1 MSVKLEEGSLEAAI
15 MANLCEKLSQEG
27 KDTLRELVEAGG
39 IVEMRKYLACNPK
52 PVAEVH
58 ATITAYLAAEAAAGR
73 RMMPR
78 EPDEAMRYHISQ
90 GCRNHAQYA
99 GSLNDWREMFDASVG
114 EMQ

>member
-1 MSVKLEEGSLEAAI
+1 VSVKLEEGSLEAAI

-58 ATITAYLAAEAAAGR
+58 ATITAYLEAEAAQGR

-78 EPDEAMRYHISQ
+78 EASETM
-90 GCRNHAQYA
+90 
-99 GSLNDWREMFDASVG
+99 WREGGHGHQEPELVWERMFDAHSG
-114 EMQ
+114 ETL